1 MASHTGKRRSLFGID
16 NAVYS
21 ESDAET
27 ISYDYDESSDDGEN
41 LSSDEFSS
49 DSEVSESES
58 DLLQDVRVW
67 CAIDVEHPPAAP
79 PRFPFTGQP
88 GLQVPLNDEQDPLTY
103 VRLFL
108 DEDIMISI
116 VTETN
121 RYAEQTLTR
130 TPHRPLSRTRNW
142 EPITVDDLWLFFGV
156 IVLQGIVH
164 KPQQRWYWSTNR
176 LLETPIFGK
185 IMSEYKFTLIMKFL
199 HFTNN
204 DNFDETTHPA
214 PKLKKI
220 WEVYQALLENFQKVY
235 TPSRDISVDESL
247 MSYKG
252 RIGWMQYIPSKRARF
267 GIKFFMLCESQTGY
281 IWNSV
286 LYTGKGTKFSKKYA
300 DYGLSTASVLSLAD
314 KLLGK
319 GYCITMDNFYTSPD
333 LLDILIKNKTDA
345 YGTVRSN
352 RKNLPNNFTKEK
364 LKRGDVRAWQKGKM
378 MALRWKDKKDVCV
391 MSTVHNATS
400 LAAKTKGGKDTVKP
414 NVVLAYNGTMGGVD
428 KADQELTFYPVMRK
442 QQKRYYK
449 KIFRHLLDQCL
460 WNAYVLF
467 AENNAAQSS
476 KKVEHADFLWMTV
489 DGILRQY
496 LPQTDT
502 PRRPGRRSTIDGDPE
517 RLRGRHFL
525 EYVPPTKKKTDP
537 TRMCVVCCSRRRSD
551 GKKVRK
557 ETRFHCP
564 DCDVGLC
571 AIPCFKDYHTKADY

>member
-1 MASHTGKRRSLFGID
+1 MYLIMSIAVSLSSSFGKHLTLFYLFYNMASHTGKRRSLFGID

-185 IMSEYKFTLIMKFL
+185 VMSEYKFTLIMKFL

-267 GIKFFMLCESQTGY
+267 WIKFFMLCESQTGY
-281 IWNSV
+281 V
-286 LYTGKGTKFSKKYA
+286 AYCTQ
-300 DYGLSTASVLSLAD
+300 
-314 KLLGK
+314 LLFW
-319 GYCITMDNFYTSPD
+319 I
-333 LLDILIKNKTDA
+333 
-345 YGTVRSN
+345 
-352 RKNLPNNFTKEK
+352 
-364 LKRGDVRAWQKGKM
+364 
-378 MALRWKDKKDVCV
+378 
-391 MSTVHNATS
+391 
-400 LAAKTKGGKDTVKP
+400 
-414 NVVLAYNGTMGGVD
+414 
-428 KADQELTFYPVMRK
+428 
-442 QQKRYYK
+442 
-449 KIFRHLLDQCL
+449 
-460 WNAYVLF
+460 
-467 AENNAAQSS
+467 
-476 KKVEHADFLWMTV
+476 
-489 DGILRQY
+489 
-496 LPQTDT
+496 
-502 PRRPGRRSTIDGDPE
+502 
-517 RLRGRHFL
+517 
-525 EYVPPTKKKTDP
+525 
-537 TRMCVVCCSRRRSD
+537 CSRCSKQLD
-551 GKKVRK
+551 SAVSQLS
-557 ETRFHCP
+557 
-564 DCDVGLC
+564 VGRP
-571 AIPCFKDYHTKADY
+571 AI